1 MVEKEASSLPPAVVP
16 LGIQAFDASSTMAT
30 LSADLV
36 ETACALESRFS
47 ALLAVLEEKLY
58 RDFAA
63 LQVQLSGLSLEVA
76 SCKVHDDMAR
86 LLVPTGS
93 SPSLPGLA
101 GCGMEVELPITSVR
115 AAAVPSMPISSED
128 HTVLEAKAPLVSGYS
143 AASAT
148 WDSLG
153 DSMRE
158 LSSKMAKCEQEMDA
172 LDSSRDLLNHAD
184 TFDQTSWDKLTKQ
197 MERATCRRES
207 LAETIEEKV
216 RQRASLV
223 QFGMH
228 NAADVLAAAED
239 PASDL
244 KHVMARLSAA

>member
-1 MVEKEASSLPPAVVP
+1 
-16 LGIQAFDASSTMAT
+16 
-30 LSADLV
+30 
-36 ETACALESRFS
+36 
-47 ALLAVLEEKLY
+47 
-58 RDFAA
+58 
-63 LQVQLSGLSLEVA
+63 
-76 SCKVHDDMAR
+76 
-86 LLVPTGS
+86 
-93 SPSLPGLA
+93 
-101 GCGMEVELPITSVR
+101 
-115 AAAVPSMPISSED
+115 
-128 HTVLEAKAPLVSGYS
+128 
-143 AASAT
+143 
-148 WDSLG
+148 
-153 DSMRE
+153 MRE
-158 LSSKMAKCEQEMDA
+158 LSSKMAKCEQEIDA

-244 KHVMARLSAA
+244 KHVMARLYSSVVLFCAAALRSIMCSVRRPVQRSTCGCLGSATGA